1 MGGHGGVCGGANL
14 IPELYVSMYET
25 SKTGDLK
32 KMSELHERIMQVSSS
47 IYSVGKYKSSYL
59 KGLKCALSI
68 MDLCNDFMAEPF
80 HKFRETEREI
90 IRQHLIELG
99 LQPVN

>member
-1 MGGHGGVCGGANL
+1 
-14 IPELYVSMYET
+14 MYET
-25 SKTGDLK
+25 SKSGDLK

-80 HKFRETEREI
+80 HKFREPEREI

>member
-1 MGGHGGVCGGANL
+1 
-14 IPELYVSMYET
+14 
-25 SKTGDLK
+25 
-32 KMSELHERIMQVSSS
+32 
-47 IYSVGKYKSSYL
+47 
-59 KGLKCALSI
+59 